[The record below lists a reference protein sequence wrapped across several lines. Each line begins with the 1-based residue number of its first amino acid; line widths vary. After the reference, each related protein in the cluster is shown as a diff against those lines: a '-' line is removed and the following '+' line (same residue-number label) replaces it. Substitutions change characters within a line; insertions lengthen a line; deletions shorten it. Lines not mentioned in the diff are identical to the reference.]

1 MQLTVS
7 VITQDFFAACR
18 ESFSFG
24 ITTAVLDDLIDV
36 TTGAG
41 AGGEVGTF
49 PAGSC
54 VQSPVH
60 TAMKDVAELWIC
72 VISILI
78 FYWTT
83 KGTI

>member
-18 ESFSFG
+18 KAFSIG
-24 ITTAVLDDLIDV
+24 ITTAILDDLIDV
-36 TTGAG
+36 TTGTG
-41 AGGEVGTF
+41 SGGEVGTF
-49 PAGSC
+49 PTGSC
-54 VQSPVH
+54 VKSLLY
-60 TAMKDVAELWIC
+60 TTMEDVAELWIC